1 MEISWKYDG
10 LVWEY
15 HGYGSD
21 MINHRINGMICQ
33 GYRGDIMDMTLLY
46 DHIITCDHM
55 SYDLDM
61 IWISPEIGTAP
72 PNKWPLNDR
81 ETDMIDQWMERG
93 GFTCPIFTPSHIYKN
108 GRSSPY
114 PWI

>member
-1 MEISWKYDG
+1 MDISWKYDG
-10 LVWEY
+10 LLWEY

-61 IWISPEIGTAP
+61 IWISPEIGMAP
-72 PNKWPLNDR
+72 P
-81 ETDMIDQWMERG
+81 I
-93 GFTCPIFTPSHIYKN
+93 N
-108 GRSSPY
+108 GH
-114 PWI
+114 